1 MNFNEISR
9 LENKFEEFLKVYC
22 KEQREIILYGAGLG
36 SDWAMRLLSNVKIK
50 PSKYLRHHN
59 VSGKETVLYAVL

>member
-50 PSKYLRHHN
+50 PSKIAAQQRGGY
-59 VSGKETVLYAVL
+59 KE